1 MPAAPIFRFIH
12 LDRVI
17 LSCHAIEFYLTMHS
31 ISVHILKN
39 YPCLFR
45 FLLFTC
51 LCFLIYVA
59 ARGQQAKD
67 SLPKKWLLSA
77 YAETYL
83 VIPTNNSS
91 ESKLANFLYN
101 FNRTN
106 AFKFNQAFASADYSG
121 DKFRMQLAVQTGTYV
136 TDNYSGE
143 PAALRPLLKCFIGI
157 PLDVKKD
164 IWLEAGVFPSYI
176 GFENTVAFE
185 NQTLTR
191 SLLAENSPYY
201 MSGLRVSHPLGKKST
216 FSWYLLTGWQR
227 IVPQKNNSLPALGWQ
242 WNIRPN
248 EHTTLNW
255 SGFAGSAYPD
265 SSRRWRYFQNLY
277 WQYQLQRW
285 KITAGLDIGL
295 EQSFRAS
302 AKYLTWLSPVL
313 IAGYQWNEKWSSA
326 MRLERYHDPHGIIA
340 RSDSGIPVV
349 SNGISFNIDY
359 QPLPQLL
366 CRAEWR
372 NLKGNDPIFLATAA
386 GSDRMSFFSFSLSY
400 RLKKSL

>member
-1 MPAAPIFRFIH
+1 MIFFEKYISH
-12 LDRVI
+12 N
-17 LSCHAIEFYLTMHS
+17 SAIS
-31 ISVHILKN
+31 
-39 YPCLFR
+39 R
-45 FLLFTC
+45 FLYIA
-51 LCFLIYVA
+51 FLLPGGKNLSY
-59 ARGQQAKD
+59 GQTQAD
-67 SLPKKWLLSA
+67 SLHNKWLLSA

-83 VIPTNNSS
+83 VIPTHNRN

-106 AFKFNQAFASADYSG
+106 SPKFNQAFASADYSG
-121 DKFRMQLAVQTGTYV
+121 EKFRMQLAVQTGTYV
-136 TDNYSGE
+136 TDNYADE

-164 IWLEAGVFPSYI
+164 IWLEAGIFPSFI

-185 NQTLTR
+185 NKTLTR

-216 FSWYLLTGWQR
+216 VSWYLLTGWQR

-242 WNIRPN
+242 WNLRPN

-265 SSRRWRYFQNLY
+265 SSRRWRFFQNFY

-285 KITAGLDIGL
+285 KITAGLDVGL
-295 EQSFRAS
+295 EQSFRAT
-302 AKYLTWLSPVL
+302 AKYLTWFSPVL
-313 IAGYQWNEKWSSA
+313 ITSYQWNQKWSSA
-326 MRLERYHDPHGIIA
+326 LRLENYHDPHGIIA
-340 RSDSGIPVV
+340 RSGSGVPVV
-349 SNGISFNIDY
+349 SNGISLNLDY

-372 NLKGNDPIFLATAA
+372 HLKGNNPVFLATAV
-386 GSDRMSFFSFSLSY
+386 GSKRISYFSFSLAY
-400 RLKKSL
+400 LLKKSL